1 MEGRGR
7 LSFVN
12 LEQNNR
18 IKETGL
24 KGSEL
29 WPWLQAG
36 PGHFLRPGK
45 CGSSPSVG
53 LHRPA
58 RDPPSC
64 ALGPYACL
72 DGWGVRALGLE
83 VCGPSQITAC
93 GGGGNRAGRAPGQG
107 GCLAG
112 TPVVRWTDPVGTE
125 AALPGG
131 TLTEQRQAGEL
142 QTGLGAISR
151 AQLPLIAPSVWV

>member
-1 MEGRGR
+1 MEGKGR

-12 LEQNNR
+12 SEQNNR

-24 KGSEL
+24 KGSKL

-36 PGHFLRPGK
+36 PGHFLWPGK

-53 LHRPA
+53 LDRPA

-72 DGWGVRALGLE
+72 DGWGSDLSDWRPVAPPR
-83 VCGPSQITAC
+83 SQ
-93 GGGGNRAGRAPGQG
+93 
-107 GCLAG
+107 
-112 TPVVRWTDPVGTE
+112 PVE
-125 AALPGG
+125 KGG
-131 TLTEQRQAGEL
+131 TGQAEHLAKADAWQAHLSSGG
-142 QTGLGAISR
+142 Q
-151 AQLPLIAPSVWV
+151 AQ

>member
-12 LEQNNR
+12 SEQNNR

-29 WPWLQAG
+29 WPWLQAE

-53 LHRPA
+53 LDRPA

-64 ALGPYACL
+64 PLGPYACL
-72 DGWGVRALGLE
+72 DGWGSDL
-83 VCGPSQITAC
+83 
-93 GGGGNRAGRAPGQG
+93 
-107 GCLAG
+107 
-112 TPVVRWTDPVGTE
+112 
-125 AALPGG
+125 
-131 TLTEQRQAGEL
+131 
-142 QTGLGAISR
+142 
-151 AQLPLIAPSVWV
+151 